1 MLARSREHRGAAE
14 PPSTWIERPW
24 LSYLTIV
31 VLQLKVVWG
40 MWAVRDL
47 TPGDTSG
54 YFNRGYVWYERF
66 STDMA
71 WSPLYTMFYGSLL
84 HFSTDAYFV
93 TILHRLLIVFALT
106 LLVLALMRRLLP
118 FGLAWLVAAWWA
130 VLPVN
135 FDALYEV
142 HLFALLPILVAWLLL
157 THASA
162 WMRGSAI
169 AVLLAASLLVRNEF
183 VVPAAVLALICLT
196 GEIRSARRKRLATAT
211 ALGRRGACYLVP
223 LLACALLV
231 GVLQWRSS
239 FALPRLRGV
248 MDIKHTVNMCQVFAY
263 GYRQRHP
270 EWNRDPWTQCYELME
285 STFGSRLPSLGT
297 MVQKNPRAVAEHF
310 LWNVR
315 LVPDGLQVLLFN
327 ATAGS
332 SSPDYVPV
340 TERSRAAR
348 VLSFA
353 VGALLL
359 AGAHRL
365 YRDRRFWWEHWLRE
379 RALPWLA
386 ILSTAALI
394 AVVVI
399 PTQRPR
405 PSYLFSVSVALMG
418 LCGMALFALARR
430 WLRGRAAAAGLALLM
445 IGLPLI
451 VPSYYLRPS
460 YPKRRLLLELY
471 DRLRPFG
478 YILGDPRTVFL
489 SSRYGDEAILY
500 VGHNVRTVPMRSFN
514 YEILDENPER
524 LPLHAQ
530 LARRGINLFYLDETL
545 WTEEKLPRPYRRLL
559 NTADQTG
566 WKTIAYSSA
575 PGARWLLLHR
585 PTPGWYEDPA
595 ELMKA
600 NAGADIGPAADAQAL
615 RATGILPTDGLL
627 LGHGWRD
634 LQRLPDGVPFRW
646 VDGDAEIVV
655 TLPSGTKR
663 QLALAVEPGPG
674 MGSRPFTLRV
684 VDEGGTL
691 CATAPV
697 RGRETVTVTLLVTPH
712 VTTVFRL
719 QADDGGA
726 LVPGDRRVPRLRV
739 LRFGW
744 V

>member
-1 MLARSREHRGAAE
+1 MSSPAHADGPR
-14 PPSTWIERPW
+14 STWIERPW
-24 LSYLTIV
+24 LSYVTIV
-31 VLQLKVVWG
+31 LLQLKVVWG
-40 MWAVRDL
+40 VWQSRDL
-47 TPGDTSG
+47 TAGDTAG
-54 YFNRGYVWYERF
+54 YFNGGYAWYESF
-66 STDMA
+66 ETAMG

-84 HFSTDAYFV
+84 HLSTDAYFV
-93 TILHRLLIVFALT
+93 TILHRLLIVVALT

-118 FGLAWLVAAWWA
+118 CGLAWLVAAWWA

-169 AVLLAASLLVRNEF
+169 AVVLAASVLVRNEY
-183 VVPAAVLALICLT
+183 VVPAAVLALICLI
-196 GEIRSARRKRLATAT
+196 GEIRSARRKRLAPAT

-231 GVLQWRSS
+231 GVLYWRSP
-239 FALPRLRGV
+239 FALPMLRRV
-248 MDIKHTVNMCQVFAY
+248 MEIKHTVNMCQVFAY

-270 EWNRDPWTQCYELME
+270 EWGHDPWTQCYGLME
-285 STFGSRLPSLGT
+285 STFGSRLPSLTT
-297 MVQKNPRAVAEHF
+297 MIEKNPRAVAEHF
-310 LWNVR
+310 LWNAR
-315 LVPDGLQVLLFN
+315 LTPSGLQILLFN
-327 ATAGS
+327 ATAGTAN
-332 SSPDYVPV
+332 PDYVPV
-340 TERSRAAR
+340 TERSRAAL

-353 VGALLL
+353 AGALLL

-365 YRDRRFWWEHWLRE
+365 YRERRFWWEHWLRE

-394 AVVVI
+394 AGVVI

-418 LCGMALFALARR
+418 LCGMALFALARP
-430 WLRGRAAAAGLALLM
+430 WLTGRVAASGLALLM

-460 YPKRRLLLELY
+460 YPKKRLLLELY

-478 YILGDPRTVFL
+478 DVLGDPRAVFL

-545 WTEEKLPRPYRRLL
+545 WTEETLPRPYRRLL

-566 WKTIAYSSA
+566 WKTIAYSIA
-575 PGARWLLLHR
+575 TGTRWLLLHR
-585 PTPGWYEDPA
+585 PNPGWYEDPA

-600 NAGADIGPAADAQAL
+600 NAGGDIGPAADAQVL

-663 QLALAVEPGPG
+663 QLAIAVEPGPG
-674 MGSRPFTLRV
+674 MESRPFTLRV
-684 VDEGGTL
+684 VDKGGSV
-691 CATAPV
+691 CATTPV
-697 RGRETVTVTLLVTPH
+697 RGRETVTVTLPVTPN
-712 VTTVFRL
+712 VTSVFRL
-719 QADDGGA
+719 QPEEGGTRPPA
-726 LVPGDRRVPRLRV
+726 ARRGPNFRV
-739 LRFGW
+739 FRFGW